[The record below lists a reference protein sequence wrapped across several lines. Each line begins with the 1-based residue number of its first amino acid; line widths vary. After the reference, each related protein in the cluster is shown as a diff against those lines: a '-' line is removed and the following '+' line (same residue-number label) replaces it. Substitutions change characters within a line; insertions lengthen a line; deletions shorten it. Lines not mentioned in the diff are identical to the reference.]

1 MSPNHTIIAER
12 LQAVML
18 LREHFKCLNRN
29 ITIRN
34 MFFLLAKRSFDPE
47 CKSDYHLEVLAHE
60 SGASLD
66 TARSNVNQLVD
77 EGHVKMTIDPRDKRK
92 KIVSLSQE
100 AADGIEKILGG

>member
-1 MSPNHTIIAER
+1 
-12 LQAVML
+12 ML
-18 LREHFKCLNRN
+18 LRKHFTFLNRN

-34 MFFLLAKRSFDPE
+34 MFFLLAECYFDPE
-47 CKSDYHLEVLAHE
+47 CRSEYYLEVLAHE

-92 KIVSLSQE
+92 KLVSLSQE
-100 AADGIEKILGG
+100 AADDIAKIFGG